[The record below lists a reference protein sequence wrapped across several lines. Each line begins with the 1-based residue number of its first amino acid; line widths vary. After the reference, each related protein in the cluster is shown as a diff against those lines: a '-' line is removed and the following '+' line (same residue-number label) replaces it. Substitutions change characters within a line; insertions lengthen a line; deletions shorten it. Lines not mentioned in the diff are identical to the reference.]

1 MPGPVFIECESVE
14 LCTVERE
21 DVEFLQQGMNHPET
35 RRYAGADLPYNRPRY
50 EDELFETISG
60 GDVFHALVRAEGQ
73 RVGDVSLAP
82 IDERRGWANLGY
94 WVHPD
99 HWGKG
104 YATEAASLAVAH
116 GFEELALH
124 RVSATIV
131 ADNEASKRVVE
142 KLGFVHEG
150 TKRDDAFVG
159 GEYVDREVYAVL
171 ASEWEG

>member
-1 MPGPVFIECESVE
+1 MSGPVFIEGNSVE

-21 DVEFLQQGMNHPET
+21 DLEFLQQGMNHPET
-35 RRYAGADLPYNRPRY
+35 RRYAGGDLPYNRPRY

-60 GDVFHALVRAEGQ
+60 GDVLHALVRAEGQ

-104 YATEAASLAVAH
+104 YATEAASFAVTH

-131 ADNEASKRVVE
+131 ADNDASKRVVE

-159 GEYVDREVYAVL
+159 GEYVDREVYAAL
-171 ASEWEG
+171 ADEWEA